1 MLPALPFQM
10 NISCFIYV
18 AGFASGLLKLRLGCS
33 FNSQN
38 NYHFFTPINP
48 SSSKLLNFQPI
59 EKLFI
64 SSAKHNPLRTV
75 DKWIKLYNS
84 FKFVSQS
91 SIFPPI
97 GSTTVFHLW
106 SLGMRYHLLLPCLRH
121 AIEVVSYYHGHLMIL
136 DAQFL
141 PPCCFQVCT

>member
-1 MLPALPFQM
+1 MRPALPFQM

-18 AGFASGLLKLRLGCS
+18 VGFASGLLKRRLGCS

-48 SSSKLLNFQPI
+48 SSSKLLSFQPI

-64 SSAKHNPLRTV
+64 SSAKHDPLRTV

-84 FKFVSQS
+84 PKFVSQS
-91 SIFPPI
+91 SIFSPR
-97 GSTTVFHLW
+97 GSTTIFHLW
-106 SLGMRYHLLLPCLRH
+106 SLGMRCHLLLPCLRH
-121 AIEVVSYYHGHLMIL
+121 AIEVVTYYHGHLMIL
-136 DAQFL
+136 DAQLL